1 MFYDF
6 SLNSLEPSQLN
17 GDLYVKNY
25 LLVLIFIVG
34 GIYLVKEYLEAVRI
48 ADKKEVIF
56 AVNTFL
62 LKYSIVF
69 LSFQ

>member
-1 MFYDF
+1 M
-6 SLNSLEPSQLN
+6 
-17 GDLYVKNY
+17 KNY
-25 LLVLIFIVG
+25 LLVLIFIVD